1 MNHQA
6 KLFRS
11 IKTIADFD
19 DVMVHQ
25 AKDYFHD
32 YVEKGII
39 LTLDFEAYKWQ
50 TTNEYANISF
60 LFNINRFQYKR
71 VYESLFGIEYETFV
85 DYLKSFIVLSMDQ
98 HVLISLQR
106 FLRDIKRLVKETKQ
120 NILEDVYNIKIT
132 SPTLCIDFFSS
143 LPCYETL
150 ILNQFLEQLDNL
162 ITIQYEL
169 KPRQQRQLAQFQ
181 SYFVFNDIL
190 KDY

>member
-19 DVMVHQ
+19 DVIVHQ

-71 VYESLFGIEYETFV
+71 VYESLFGIE
-85 DYLKSFIVLSMDQ
+85 DRKSV
-98 HVLISLQR
+98 V
-106 FLRDIKRLVKETKQ
+106 
-120 NILEDVYNIKIT
+120 
-132 SPTLCIDFFSS
+132 
-143 LPCYETL
+143 
-150 ILNQFLEQLDNL
+150 
-162 ITIQYEL
+162 
-169 KPRQQRQLAQFQ
+169 
-181 SYFVFNDIL
+181 
-190 KDY
+190 

>member
-71 VYESLFGIEYETFV
+71 VYESLFGWHRVRNLCGLPKKLYCPINGSTCA
-85 DYLKSFIVLSMDQ
+85 D
-98 HVLISLQR
+98 ISA
-106 FLRDIKRLVKETKQ
+106 K
-120 NILEDVYNIKIT
+120 
-132 SPTLCIDFFSS
+132 FF
-143 LPCYETL
+143 
-150 ILNQFLEQLDNL
+150 
-162 ITIQYEL
+162 
-169 KPRQQRQLAQFQ
+169 A
-181 SYFVFNDIL
+181 
-190 KDY
+190 